1 MFWMHQKCVFF
12 PVASCKKG
20 HNFRYMPNKLFGLSD
35 FVTALKIYPYH
46 ETTKKIPLYLLLFI
60 RLLALI
66 SHYDQTY
73 IVRTA
78 CLWPIQLTLHIS
90 IHPKHAKFTC
100 NATKITCNKRVYVTY
115 CLHIIVVRSGLG

>member
-1 MFWMHQKCVFF
+1 MVSFSQLPAVKRTQFSVHAKQI
-12 PVASCKKG
+12 
-20 HNFRYMPNKLFGLSD
+20 FGLSD

-90 IHPKHAKFTC
+90 IHPKHTKFTC
-100 NATKITCNKRVYVTY
+100 NATKITCNKRVYATY